1 MDSFYVISGVNE
13 AFSVT
18 SKVWRYNAVADSW
31 TQLANIPTGQEGP
44 AATCFDGFI
53 YVAGGGGSNQFFIY
67 DIETDSWSSGPALPR
82 NMWGAAMGAHDG
94 KVYVAG
100 GDNDFVFGGT
110 SNVVNIYDIG
120 TGAWTGTGANMP
132 AAAVTAGQAQAG
144 QHLYVVGG
152 WGDSSPGIN
161 VNVTQRYDMAD
172 DTWQTGPTF
181 ASARADLALSVTR
194 SGLYASGGD
203 ANGGASFDATTV
215 VEYLDLDNWPAGV
228 WTATTSLPQAL
239 TAMRGGFCTGAFTG
253 GEAWV
258 VGGYTGSAIIG
269 TSRYLSAGQG
279 CFVGELGIAPTGV
292 DFGDVIVGA
301 TSIAETVTLSNS
313 GAGEL
318 QVTALTA
325 AATPFARSG
334 GSCSASLP
342 ITIAAGGSCTL
353 EYTFTPTATG
363 AAAQTLT
370 VTANAPGSGT
380 IGLAGNGVQG
390 ELGIAPTGVDFGDV
404 IVGATSIAE
413 MVTLSNSGTGELQ
426 VTALTAA
433 ATPFARSGGSCSA
446 SLPITIAAGGS
457 CTLEYTFTPT
467 ATGAAAQTLTVTAN
481 APGSGT
487 IALAGNGVEGSL
499 TIGPE
504 TLSFGTQVIGTSS
517 PPGFITL
524 GNDGDASLQVT
535 SLTLASE
542 PFVRTSHG
550 TCGNS
555 LPITIAAGA
564 SCTISYR
571 FDPTTIGLLLQ
582 VFTVGADAPGAT
594 TFTLSGTGGSELIFR
609 NGFEPLD

>member
-1 MDSFYVISGVNE
+1 MKTIRYMVVSLFLLLALFATLPAGAQAGGVQPPQAGGREGGHALLALAGQSWSYTAAAPVGPLSVRSAEARAMLAGSTGTTPWTDAAGPPSGDGVVRYAHAQCAEDMDSFYVISGVNE

-215 VEYLDLDNWPAGV
+215 VEYLDLDN
-228 WTATTSLPQAL
+228 
-239 TAMRGGFCTGAFTG
+239 
-253 GEAWV
+253 
-258 VGGYTGSAIIG
+258 
-269 TSRYLSAGQG
+269 
-279 CFVGELGIAPTGV
+279 
-292 DFGDVIVGA
+292 
-301 TSIAETVTLSNS
+301 
-313 GAGEL
+313 
-318 QVTALTA
+318 
-325 AATPFARSG
+325 
-334 GSCSASLP
+334 
-342 ITIAAGGSCTL
+342 
-353 EYTFTPTATG
+353 
-363 AAAQTLT
+363 
-370 VTANAPGSGT
+370 
-380 IGLAGNGVQG
+380 
-390 ELGIAPTGVDFGDV
+390 
-404 IVGATSIAE
+404 
-413 MVTLSNSGTGELQ
+413 
-426 VTALTAA
+426 
-433 ATPFARSGGSCSA
+433 
-446 SLPITIAAGGS
+446 
-457 CTLEYTFTPT
+457 
-467 ATGAAAQTLTVTAN
+467 
-481 APGSGT
+481 
-487 IALAGNGVEGSL
+487 
-499 TIGPE
+499 
-504 TLSFGTQVIGTSS
+504 
-517 PPGFITL
+517 
-524 GNDGDASLQVT
+524 
-535 SLTLASE
+535 
-542 PFVRTSHG
+542 
-550 TCGNS
+550 
-555 LPITIAAGA
+555 
-564 SCTISYR
+564 
-571 FDPTTIGLLLQ
+571 
-582 VFTVGADAPGAT
+582 
-594 TFTLSGTGGSELIFR
+594 
-609 NGFEPLD
+609 